1 MKLFKWILHPV
12 CDEIDFWN
20 FEIHVINCY
29 ESDNGNLL
37 NRICAHMH

>member
-12 CDEIDFWN
+12 CDEIDFWK